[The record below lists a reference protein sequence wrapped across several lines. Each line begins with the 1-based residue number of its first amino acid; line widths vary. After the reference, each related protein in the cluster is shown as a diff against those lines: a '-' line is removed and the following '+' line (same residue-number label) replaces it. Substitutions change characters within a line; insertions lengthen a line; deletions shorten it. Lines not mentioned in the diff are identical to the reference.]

1 MTPPAL
7 YSYLEASV
15 QSPTPLVRPSY
26 LVKSLLTPIASST
39 LPLSTLESIFS
50 IINTAR
56 ESRDRGDALYL
67 ASSPEE
73 IAQGLIDLSENVLAR
88 VLSSRVAASSEP
100 EILRWTHRFISRQT
114 RNLSSR
120 TLQGT
125 VLLSTCQRTVERLL
139 DMIAQIDYTPS
150 DVASLVGPL
159 TALRARLNANG
170 NKRRPVP
177 KLSRSAGGP
186 ELDLFVS
193 TMVSHLRPSDDQE
206 FTQKS
211 KNEQYATTPRT
222 IRPDLSS
229 RLSAILEYRQ
239 TLAEFISTSKDDATV
254 EVFSE
259 LFDAAV
265 QGYTSD
271 STARPE
277 HVKQSILAIKVSSM
291 PTWLDSPTL
300 TMDGLQF
307 PGILVKV
314 VGAGQ
319 PLRTAL
325 ADAVRSKTRP
335 QEAMEIDKD
344 S

>member
-1 MTPPAL
+1 M
-7 YSYLEASV
+7 
-15 QSPTPLVRPSY
+15 
-26 LVKSLLTPIASST
+26 K
-39 LPLSTLESIFS
+39 
-50 IINTAR
+50 
-56 ESRDRGDALYL
+56 
-67 ASSPEE
+67 
-73 IAQGLIDLSENVLAR
+73 
-88 VLSSRVAASSEP
+88 
-100 EILRWTHRFISRQT
+100 H
-114 RNLSSR
+114 
-120 TLQGT
+120 
-125 VLLSTCQRTVERLL
+125 
-139 DMIAQIDYTPS
+139 
-150 DVASLVGPL
+150 
-159 TALRARLNANG
+159 
-170 NKRRPVP
+170 
-177 KLSRSAGGP
+177 
-186 ELDLFVS
+186 
-193 TMVSHLRPSDDQE
+193 
-206 FTQKS
+206 
-211 KNEQYATTPRT
+211 EQYATTPRT

-277 HVKQSILAIKVSSM
+277 HVKQSVLAVKVSSV
-291 PTWLDSPTL
+291 PTWLDSPKL

-319 PLRTAL
+319 PLKTAL